1 MRLEAITWERLAG
14 ELARCGDGLSA
25 ADGGPWLALG
35 IDGAPAA
42 RTGESA
48 ERLAREL
55 RLLGRAV
62 LVISTEGFLRPASLR
77 FEYGKRDPDAYLD
90 SWYDTGALWR
100 EVFGPLEA
108 GGSGRVLPD
117 LWDPVTDRATRTP
130 YHSLPEGGVVVVHGP
145 FLLGHWFP
153 FALSV
158 HLRLSPGRCGD
169 VRRSRSA
176 GPCPPSPGTRTRW
189 RPRSARTWWSGRTT
203 RRTPAGRGRP
213 GAGEPAH
220 GVKRAPPPVR

>member
-14 ELARCGDGLSA
+14 ELARYADGLSA

-42 RTGESA
+42 RTDASA

-62 LVISTEGFLRPASLR
+62 LVVSTEGFLRPASLR
-77 FEYGKRDPDAYLD
+77 FEYGKRDPDAYVD

-108 GGSGRVLPD
+108 GGTGRVLPD

-130 YHSLPEGGVVVVHGP
+130 YRYLPEGGVVVVHGP

-153 FALSV
+153 FALGV
-158 HLRLSPGRCGD
+158 HLRLSPGALRRRTAEPERWTLPAFARYED
-169 VRRSRSA
+169 EVAPMERADMVVRA
-176 GPCPPSPGTRTRW
+176 DDPSHP
-189 RPRSARTWWSGRTT
+189 AWSGL
-203 RRTPAGRGRP
+203 P
-213 GAGEPAH
+213 GSG
-220 GVKRAPPPVR
+220 